1 MKKSERLSVLAKI
14 EKAKEREE
22 ARKYNEFQKIM
33 KGNRKKLSDLENYMG
48 EYREKYSQITRNGA
62 EAARIK
68 SCYAFMS
75 QLSIAISQQKQLI
88 QDAESIEEQHRRNW
102 LHARQRMEIL
112 EKTLTKFRDEEL
124 MYERRREQ
132 ALADEVSRY
141 KQRDH

>member
-33 KGNRKKLSDLENYMG
+33 IGNRKKLSDLENYMG

-75 QLSIAISQQKQLI
+75 QLSVAILQQKRLI
-88 QDAESIEEQHRRNW
+88 QDAESIEEQHRRSW